1 MIRTLGVVG
10 LLAIF
15 MMGCS
20 PATTPSAA
28 EPSTPADPTAATP
41 ASAASPSEVP
51 PTASLSAEEAPTTA
65 ASAPADRPQ
74 AACSPAT
81 AAEAALVLDLR
92 ALELPANA
100 EQPSRRTLAGLSYAV
115 PGNAKEAYEF
125 WRKTLQ
131 AQRWREGAQSFVSD
145 ETCSGN
151 FERDGY
157 KLSVMAYVSMPGK
170 AAVSIT
176 NHGNIDL
183 TKLPLPADCTLLY
196 AGPIGIAHVT
206 AAPVEA
212 TAAEVK
218 KLLTEQKWVPYGSA
232 GDVAYYRQNAIRL
245 SARVMAAP
253 AQQGKTVIDY
263 SSELLSVEL
272 PAPDDAIDLR
282 YTDGPIQVFFD
293 SPSAL
298 QEVHDFYKQALA
310 PTGWKAT
317 TETPVKVDFHHFFIF
332 RNEAMDMW
340 EAKLTE
346 VDGKTRVLMTY
357 STAAEVAEQERR
369 AKEAIE
375 KKKATQDADKSKPA
389 AKLPL
394 TLPAAAKD
402 VVAEPQEIK
411 FSVPTGQAKAVVEA
425 LRKQLLGAGYKEVLA
440 SLEPVGGSVV
450 LKQGEQ
456 MLTVFYVDSG
466 VLPAEV
472 TITAQGIDLAPT
484 SKE

>member
-1 MIRTLGVVG
+1 MTTMIRTLGTVG
-10 LLAIF
+10 LLAVF

-20 PATTPSAA
+20 PATTSAPA
-28 EPSTPADPTAATP
+28 EQAAPTDQTTAVPAVSASTPAATPSATP
-41 ASAASPSEVP
+41 AKAGAKP
-51 PTASLSAEEAPTTA
+51 AEN
-65 ASAPADRPQ
+65 RPVAQ
-74 AACSPAT
+74 TPAT
-81 AAEAALVLDLR
+81 AAEAAKVLDLR
-92 ALELPANA
+92 RLELPKDA
-100 EQPSRRTLAGLSYAV
+100 EKPSRRTLAGLSYTV
-115 PGNAKEAYEF
+115 PGTAKEAYEF
-125 WRKTLQ
+125 LRKALQ
-131 AQRWREGAQSFVSD
+131 AQRWQEGAQSYVSD

-157 KLSVMAYVSMPGK
+157 KLSVMAYVAMPGK
-170 AAVSIT
+170 AAVTVT

-183 TKLPLPADCTLLY
+183 AKLPLPADCTLMY

-218 KLLTEQKWVPYGSA
+218 KLLTEQNWAPYGSA

-293 SPSAL
+293 SPSTM

-346 VDGKTRVLMTY
+346 ADGKTRVLLTF

-375 KKKATQDADKSKPA
+375 KKKAAQDADKSQPG
-389 AKLPL
+389 AKLPV
-394 TLPAAAKD
+394 TLPAGAKD

-425 LRKQLLGAGYKEVLA
+425 LRKQLLDAGYKEVLA

>member
-1 MIRTLGVVG
+1 MIRTLGTVG
-10 LLAIF
+10 LLTVF

-20 PATTPSAA
+20 PATTSAPA
-28 EPSTPADPTAATP
+28 EQPAPTDQTTAAPAASASTPAATPSATP
-41 ASAASPSEVP
+41 AKAGAKP
-51 PTASLSAEEAPTTA
+51 AEN
-65 ASAPADRPQ
+65 RPVAQ
-74 AACSPAT
+74 TPAT
-81 AAEAALVLDLR
+81 AAEAAKVLDLR
-92 ALELPANA
+92 RLELPKDA
-100 EQPSRRTLAGLSYAV
+100 EKPSRRTLAGLSYSV
-115 PGNAKEAYEF
+115 PGTAKEAYEF
-125 WRKTLQ
+125 LRKTLQ
-131 AQRWREGAQSFVSD
+131 TQRWQEGAQSYVSD

-157 KLSVMAYVSMPGK
+157 KLSVMAYVAMPGK
-170 AAVSIT
+170 ASVTAT

-183 TKLPLPADCTLLY
+183 AKLPLPADCTLMY

-206 AAPVEA
+206 AAPVEV

-218 KLLTEQKWVPYGSA
+218 KLLTEQNWIPYGSA

-263 SSELLSVEL
+263 SSELLSVEM
-272 PAPDDAIDLR
+272 PAPDNSIDLR

-293 SPSAL
+293 SPSTM
-298 QEVHDFYKQALA
+298 QNVHDFYKQALA

-317 TETPVKVDFHHFFIF
+317 TETPVKVDFHHFIIF

-346 VDGKTRVLMTY
+346 VDGKTRVLLTF

-375 KKKATQDADKSKPA
+375 KKKAAQDADKSQPG

-394 TLPAAAKD
+394 TLPAGAKD

-425 LRKQLLGAGYKEVLA
+425 LRKQLLDAGYKEVLA